1 MSRRITLYGA
11 GYTRSA
17 RCLWTLLELEID
29 HEYVDTRSRTHD
41 NEGRAMHPQAKLPV
55 AMIDGEALYESAAI
69 CTHLCDLAPEKG
81 LLGAPGTRNRGL
93 HMQWTSFVLTE
104 IETWLWSSYK
114 HQKGYPEAMRVPAVI
129 GVNGQEIRNGL
140 AVVNDALAESDY
152 LVGNTF
158 SVTDII
164 VSWAIN
170 WARRMHHLNEM
181 DNLSRYLD
189 RLFARPHCRLNPE

>member
-1 MSRRITLYGA
+1 MSRRITLYGS

-17 RCLWTLLELEID
+17 RCFWTLLELDID
-29 HEYVDTRSRTHD
+29 HEYVDVRSLVRSD
-41 NEGRAMHPQAKLPV
+41 KVRAMHPQAKLPV
-55 AMIDGEALYESAAI
+55 VMIDGDAFYESAAI
-69 CTHLCDLAPEKG
+69 CTHLCDLVPEKE
-81 LLGAPGTRNRGL
+81 LLGAPGSRNRGL

-114 HQKGYPEAMRVPAVI
+114 HQQGYPEAMRVPAVI
-129 GVNGQEIRNGL
+129 GVNDQEIRNGL
-140 AVVNDALAESDY
+140 TVINDALADHDY
-152 LVGNTF
+152 LVGNKF

-170 WARRMHHLNEM
+170 WGRRMHHLNGM